1 MYTESK
7 QTAQRTN
14 TWRKAARWLDAQSSQ
29 YSVRSRATNWWAL
42 GSTLWSI
49 VSSLSSLTFISMTTS
64 RTCDSSLSN
73 SSSASCSHS
82 LQPQTPAS
90 SSSLLLTGSSDTVC
104 DTCGCHMT
112 IVWRHLV
119 NNSELEIS
127 TVLVLES
134 WSWTSQY
141 WCWFWSFGYKSNVSK
156 ALLIVESLNGW
167 PVISRSVDHHFHGC
181 TSLYY
186 ASIDFSTNQLW
197 SCAFGFGLMSL
208 GLLVVNKTSVEI
220 IHTWGCLPGKAFFN
234 SFSPPSE
241 WSALAQEKPKSIS
254 MHIWF

>member
-112 IVWRHLV
+112 DCVASP
-119 NNSELEIS
+119 SEQLRTGNKHS
-127 TVLVLES
+127 SGSWVLVLNIS
-134 WSWTSQY
+134 VLVLVLV
-141 WCWFWSFGYKSNVSK
+141 FW
-156 ALLIVESLNGW
+156 L
-167 PVISRSVDHHFHGC
+167 
-181 TSLYY
+181 
-186 ASIDFSTNQLW
+186 
-197 SCAFGFGLMSL
+197 
-208 GLLVVNKTSVEI
+208 
-220 IHTWGCLPGKAFFN
+220 
-234 SFSPPSE
+234 
-241 WSALAQEKPKSIS
+241 
-254 MHIWF
+254 